1 MKLALIIRGH
11 VRDGLFSVS
20 LKHHIDYMQQHG
32 HEVDLFLHSW
42 SESEA
47 QSSYRE
53 LDRSHV
59 FKVTPEYLSAYFKG
73 YNVKKILVQDES
85 QIKLHGNLDGN
96 VSSTKCPVIAWKRM
110 WAGKY
115 KIMKYVYDEHRGGY
129 DQAITTRYDL
139 FTNPMCITPNSVL
152 KSIVNV
158 NQPLSFRYPLCKQLG
173 MVGID
178 NYYCGNIAK
187 MFKLTGDFYKDLD
200 RISEQYPSLSHQE
213 EMVYKYA
220 IDSCL

>member
-1 MKLALIIRGH
+1 MKLALVIRGH
-11 VRDGLFSVS
+11 VRDGLFSVD
-20 LKHHIDYMQQHG
+20 LKNHIDYIQQRG
-32 HEVDLFLHSW
+32 HVVELFLHSW

-47 QSSYRE
+47 SSSYRE
-53 LDRSHV
+53 LDRSHL
-59 FKVTPEYLSAYFKG
+59 FRVTPEYLSAYFKG
-73 YNVKKILVQDES
+73 CTVKKIIVQDDS
-85 QIKLHGNLDGN
+85 KIKLYGNLNGC
-96 VSSTKCPVIAWKRM
+96 VSSTKCPVLAWKRM

-115 KIMKYVYDEHRGGY
+115 KIMKYVYDMHYGDY
-129 DQAITTRYDL
+129 DQVISTRYDM
-139 FTNPMCITPNSVL
+139 FTNPICITPQSVL

-158 NQPLSFRYPLCKQLG
+158 NQPLSFRYSVCKQLG

-187 MFKLTGDFYKDLD
+187 MLKLTHDFHKDLD
-200 RISEQYPSLSHQE
+200 RISEHYPSLSHQE

>member
-1 MKLALIIRGH
+1 MKLALVIRGH
-11 VRDGLFSVS
+11 VRDGLFSVD
-20 LKHHIDYMQQHG
+20 LKKHIDYMQQRG

-47 QSSYRE
+47 QCSYRE
-53 LDRSHV
+53 LDRSHL
-59 FKVTPEYLSAYFKG
+59 FSVTPEYLSAYFKG
-73 YNVKKILVQDES
+73 YTAKKIIVQDDS
-85 QIKLHGNLDGN
+85 KIKLHGNLNGC

-115 KIMKYVYDEHRGGY
+115 EIMKYVYDEHRGGY
-129 DQAITTRYDL
+129 DQVISTRYDM
-139 FTNPMCITPNSVL
+139 FTNPMCVTPNSVL
-152 KSIVNV
+152 KSIVGA
-158 NQPLSFRYPLCKQLG
+158 NQPISFRYPLCKQLG

-187 MFKLTGDFYKDLD
+187 MLKLTHDFHKDLD
-200 RISEQYPSLSHQE
+200 RISEHYPSLSHQE